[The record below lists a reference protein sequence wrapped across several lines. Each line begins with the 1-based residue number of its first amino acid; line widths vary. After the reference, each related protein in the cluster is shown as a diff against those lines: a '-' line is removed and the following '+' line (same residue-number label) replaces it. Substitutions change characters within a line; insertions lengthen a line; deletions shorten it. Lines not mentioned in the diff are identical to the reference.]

1 MNELKQLAK
10 NFVSRKWIVTVAV
23 LGMAYQLPLAFKKA
37 EVNDMVTMM
46 VLGIIVAAGV
56 AYGVL
61 NVKDSKPNG

>member
-1 MNELKQLAK
+1 MNEIKQLVK
-10 NFVSRKWIVTVAV
+10 NFVSRKWIITVAV
-23 LGMAYQLPLAFKKA
+23 MSMGYQIPLAFKKA

-56 AYGVL
+56 GYGVL

>member
-1 MNELKQLAK
+1 MQDVKKLLSG
-10 NFVSRKWIVTVAV
+10 FMSRKWLVTVAV

-56 AYGVL
+56 GYGVL